1 MSDDSDANRE
11 EQDNQSQPQSQA
23 SRITIR
29 SDYKYH
35 EPYALQVM
43 KAILKWKLD
52 SGQMLEECGSGDLIK
67 VSSPSA
73 QIHQKVS
80 SVFPSVQRYFRE
92 TV

>member
-1 MSDDSDANRE
+1 
-11 EQDNQSQPQSQA
+11 
-23 SRITIR
+23 
-29 SDYKYH
+29 
-35 EPYALQVM
+35 M